1 MHELQGEAVELLQRL
16 IRMNTVNP
24 PGAER
29 QAIDL
34 LAGLLDDAGFGCE
47 VVADD
52 PERPNLVATLGGRE
66 DGPVLGYLGHVD
78 TVLADAGEWSR
89 DPWSGDLADGS
100 VWGRGALDM
109 KGQVA
114 AEVVGALAVARAGG
128 PSRGT
133 LKVMAVSDEEAGG
146 RWGAKFLTE
155 EHPELARCDYLLN
168 EGGGDRFEYAG
179 TPYQGV
185 CVAEKGTFRFSV
197 VTSGVA
203 GHGSNPNLGD
213 NALLKLAPLLTA
225 LGRHRPAHVLTEEP
239 LAFLAAIGE
248 DGDPEEALE
257 RVRAAEPRLA
267 SMIEPAFG
275 VTLAP
280 TMAGASPKINV
291 IPSRAELRIDC
302 RVPAG
307 LGREAALAA
316 AHEVLGE
323 NGYRLEFHEE
333 DTPGNRSPT
342 SSRLM
347 DAIADWVAEQ
357 EAGARVA
364 PHVLPGFTDSRW
376 FRAAFPECVAY
387 GFFPIRRMSLWQTAP
402 LIHSADERIPA
413 EDLGDAAGFFAWLP
427 GRLLV

>member
-1 MHELQGEAVELLQRL
+1 MHELQGEAVELLGRL

-29 QAIDL
+29 PAIEL
-34 LAGLLDDAGFGCE
+34 LAGLLDDAGFDCE
-47 VVADD
+47 VVAED
-52 PERPNLVATLGGRE
+52 PERPNLVATLRGRE

-78 TVLADAGEWSR
+78 TVLADPAEWSR
-89 DPWSGDLADGS
+89 DPWSGEEIDGF

-114 AEVVGALAVARAGG
+114 AEAVGAMAVARAGG
-128 PSRGT
+128 LERGT

-155 EHPELARCDYLLN
+155 QHPDLARCDYLVN

-179 TPYQGV
+179 APFLGV

-225 LGRHRPAHVLTEEP
+225 LGERRPSHVLTEEP
-239 LAFLAAIGE
+239 VAFLAAIGE
-248 DGDPEEALE
+248 DGDPEEAFE
-257 RVRAAEPRLA
+257 RVRRAEPRLA
-267 SMIEPAFG
+267 AMIEPAFG

-302 RVPAG
+302 RVPPG
-307 LGREAALAA
+307 LGREAAVAA
-316 AHEVLGE
+316 AHEVLGG
-323 NGYRLEFHEE
+323 NGYRLEFHE
-333 DTPGNRSPT
+333 DTPGNRSPVA
-342 SSRLM
+342 SPLM
-347 DAIADWVAEQ
+347 DAIAEWVGEQ
-357 EAGARVA
+357 EPGARVA

-387 GFFPIRRMSLWQTAP
+387 GFFPIRRMSVWDAAP
-402 LIHSADERIPA
+402 LIHSADERIPS
-413 EDLGDAAGFFAWLP
+413 EDLGDAAGFFSWLP
-427 GRLLV
+427 GRLLA